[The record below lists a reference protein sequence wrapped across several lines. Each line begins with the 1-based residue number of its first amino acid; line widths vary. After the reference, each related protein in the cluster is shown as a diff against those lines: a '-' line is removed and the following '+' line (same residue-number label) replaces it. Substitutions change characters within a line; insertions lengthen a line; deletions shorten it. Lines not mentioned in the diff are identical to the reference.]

1 MTDIMARMSAIK
13 KESPAKIMPTAQMRA
28 DMDVICE
35 FYAACYDWP
44 QDHLAQLK
52 ADYMEAL
59 QVEDFDTVAMV
70 LAQSAAIA
78 REGLKKHA
86 ENFN

>member
-1 MTDIMARMSAIK
+1 MNERK
-13 KESPAKIMPTAQMRA
+13 KIMPTAAMRA
-28 DMDVICE
+28 DMDMICA
-35 FYAACYDWP
+35 FYEVCLGWP
-44 QDHLAQLK
+44 PEHLAQLK

-86 ENFN
+86 ENLN

>member
-1 MTDIMARMSAIK
+1 MTDIMARMSEIK
-13 KESPAKIMPTAQMRA
+13 KEAPSKIMPTAQMRA

-35 FYAACYDWP
+35 FYAKSYGWP
-44 QDHLAQLK
+44 PEHLTQLK

-59 QVEDFDTVAMV
+59 QVEDFNTVAMM
-70 LAQSAAIA
+70 LAQSAGIA

-86 ENFN
+86 ENFA